1 MVTISR
7 IARTA
12 TLAAAC
18 LAASGCSQVEKLED
32 DGPVGGGIP
41 AEVQRAFDDSCGT
54 AGCHDSASAA
64 AGLDLSAA
72 AAPSIIGGPST
83 QPLPMVELGNING
96 SYLAIKMLET
106 PPPGVT
112 RVGSRMPLGGNF
124 EGADSLIILGWIASG
139 TPSDDGGSGTATT
152 EPPAESSSGSGDPT
166 KLCGLEDVSPDSP
179 NPFDIGT
186 AAGQIPPDV
195 GVALSNNCGCH
206 EVDEVIMGAFIYAGI
221 VHFSTIAELQ
231 TEYSLDMGMSDP
243 FRTGAARM
251 LERVQSDENNRM
263 PPPYYCDLGDGSV
276 ITEADRQLLVDW
288 LTAGAPDA
296 ASWMQ

>member
-7 IARTA
+7 IARTT
-12 TLAAAC
+12 TLAAAGFV
-18 LAASGCSQVEKLED
+18 ASGCSQVEKLEG
-32 DGPVGGGIP
+32 DGPAGGGIP
-41 AEVQRAFDDSCGT
+41 PEVQRAFDESCGM

-64 AGLDLSAA
+64 GGLDLSAA

-83 QPLPMVELGNING
+83 QPLPMVELGNIDG

-124 EGADSLIILGWIASG
+124 EGADSLIILGWIASA
-139 TPSDDGGSGTATT
+139 TPPADGGSGTTT
-152 EPPAESSSGSGDPT
+152 DEPPAESSSGSGDPT
-166 KLCGLEDVSPDSP
+166 KLCGLEDVSPTSP

-186 AAGQIPPDV
+186 EAGQIPPDV
-195 GVALSNNCGCH
+195 GAALSNNCGCH
-206 EVDEVIMGAFIYAGI
+206 EVDEVITGAFIYAGI
-221 VHFSTIAELQ
+221 VHFSTIAEIQ

-243 FRTGAARM
+243 YRTGVDRV
-251 LERVQSDENNRM
+251 LERVQSEEPNRM

-276 ITEADRQLLVDW
+276 ITDADRQLLVDW
-288 LTAGAPDA
+288 LMAGAPDA
-296 ASWMQ
+296 PTWMP